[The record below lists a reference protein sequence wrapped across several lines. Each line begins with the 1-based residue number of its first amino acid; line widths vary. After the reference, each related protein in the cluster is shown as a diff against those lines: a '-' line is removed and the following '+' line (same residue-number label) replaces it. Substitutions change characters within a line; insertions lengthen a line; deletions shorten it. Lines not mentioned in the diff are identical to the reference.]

1 MCFLDLESIPN
12 FAVYL
17 HTICHSSNFPLLSS
31 PTIIKT
37 MDNRRKVRLHS
48 VRDII
53 SHTPPAD
60 DAVKFRITSKR
71 RRALRVGTHR
81 RRWDNTTGHK
91 RLKDAVLQ
99 EPAVCDT
106 WKQWPVN
113 SRTDSEKVHR
123 QRNKWRIKS
132 KNYPARVSRI
142 IPI

>member
-1 MCFLDLESIPN
+1 MVRRNYFNWMRKIDRKDAHVEPWLPQIWSPAQLLLYKCSSFELSHSKTRLFVCFLDLESIPN

-31 PTIIKT
+31 PTTIKI

-81 RRWDNTTGHK
+81 RR
-91 RLKDAVLQ
+91 
-99 EPAVCDT
+99 
-106 WKQWPVN
+106 
-113 SRTDSEKVHR
+113 
-123 QRNKWRIKS
+123 
-132 KNYPARVSRI
+132 
-142 IPI
+142 